1 MKTAIAG
8 IDRTFRRGRENMM
21 ATQWEYKLI
30 NCNLYSKRHEAEIEL
45 NKAGSDGWEAV
56 AASGDT
62 MSCFVILKRQKSR

>member
-8 IDRTFRRGRENMM
+8 IDRTFRSGRENMM
-21 ATQWEYKLI
+21 ATQWEYKVI
-30 NCNLYSKRHEAEIEL
+30 IYEGSDKVEKEL
-45 NKAGSDGWEAV
+45 NTAGSDGWEAV